1 MLPWAEWRDFPNAF
15 GIQDFTGVLID
26 AGQRLGGE
34 LLERMGK
41 SDADLTTVA
50 KLSKEMGV
58 SAGMIR
64 KALKDA
70 NVKPEMVK
78 AGCSYYSKGRVDS
91 IVRKL
96 KKA

>member
-1 MLPWAEWRDFPNAF
+1 ME
-15 GIQDFTGVLID
+15 QMSKS
-26 AGQRLGGE
+26 GE
-34 LLERMGK
+34 
-41 SDADLTTVA
+41 DLTTVA
-50 KLSKEMGV
+50 KVSKETGI

-70 NVKPEMVK
+70 KVKPDLVK
-78 AGCSYYSKGRVDS
+78 AGCSYYSRGRVDS

>member
-1 MLPWAEWRDFPNAF
+1 M
-15 GIQDFTGVLID
+15 
-26 AGQRLGGE
+26 
-34 LLERMGK
+34 ERMGK
-41 SDADLTTVA
+41 SGEDLTTVA
-50 KLSKEMGV
+50 KVSRETGV

-70 NVKPEMVK
+70 NVKPDLIK
-78 AGCSYYSKGRVDS
+78 AGCSYYSRGRVDS